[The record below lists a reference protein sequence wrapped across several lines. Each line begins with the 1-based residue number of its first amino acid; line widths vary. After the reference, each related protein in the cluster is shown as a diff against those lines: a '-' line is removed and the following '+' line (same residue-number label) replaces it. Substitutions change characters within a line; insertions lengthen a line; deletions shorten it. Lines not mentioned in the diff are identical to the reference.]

1 MPVYPKQ
8 TTSQDNVLAA
18 EVRAV
23 LNNGK
28 EWGTSGSTLATVS
41 DLNAL
46 STPSAADLATVQGI
60 ASKVNTILALL
71 RNLNV

>member
-1 MPVYPKQ
+1 MSVYRKQ

-18 EVRAV
+18 ELRAA

-41 DLNAL
+41 NLDSLA
-46 STPSAADLATVQGI
+46 TPAAADLATVQGI
-60 ASKVNTILALL
+60 AAKVNTILALL
-71 RNLNV
+71 RNLNA

>member
-1 MPVYPKQ
+1 MAVYPIQ
-8 TTSQDNVLAA
+8 TTTQDNVLAA
-18 EVRAV
+18 QLRAT

-28 EWGTSGSTLATVS
+28 EWGVSGSTLATVS

-46 STPSAADLATVQGI
+46 SNPSAADLTTVQGI